1 MIYGIK
7 DVTND
12 KLVNVF
18 LAKNDI
24 TAIRMNT
31 VSGEANNS
39 PLRRGFNLVRVVDVA
54 DDEPRCENLCRL
66 VDCEN
71 ELSIRLEKEGL

>member
-7 DVTND
+7 DLTAD
-12 KLVNVF
+12 KLVSVF

-31 VSGEANNS
+31 ISGEENNS
-39 PLRRGFNLVRVVDVA
+39 PLRRGFNLVKITSVG
-54 DDEPRCENLCRL
+54 DDEPGTENICRL

-71 ELSIRLEKEGL
+71 ELAIRLEKEGL